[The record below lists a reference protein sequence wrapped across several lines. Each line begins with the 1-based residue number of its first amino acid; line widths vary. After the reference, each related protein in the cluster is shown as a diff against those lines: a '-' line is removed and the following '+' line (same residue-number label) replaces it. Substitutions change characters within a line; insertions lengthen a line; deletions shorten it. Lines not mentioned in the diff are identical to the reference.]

1 MSKISVVVPCYNEEE
16 AIEIYYTEMKKI
28 MSEIKEAEFEIIF
41 VNDGSKD
48 KTLKIIKKLHEKDER
63 IKFISF
69 SRNFGKESAMIAG
82 LDYSTGDYITTMDV
96 DMQDPP
102 RLLIEMFEEIKKGEY
117 DCIATRSVSRHGYGF
132 VRKTLTKMYYK
143 LINTISKTGV
153 VDGARDFRLMTRQM
167 VDSIISLR
175 EYNRYSKGIFS
186 WVGYET
192 KWITFENEE
201 RVAGTTKWNIF
212 KLFTYSLESILGF
225 STMPLIIASV
235 VGLSFFIISIFMII
249 FIIIDTLVNSNPVG
263 GWPSLV
269 CIMFFLSGIQLF
281 CVGILGQYFA
291 KMYLE
296 IKDRPIYIV
305 KENEKNY
312 K

>member
-82 LDYSTGDYITTMDV
+82 LDYSTGDYITTMDA

-102 RLLIEMFEEIKKGEY
+102 RLLVEMFEEIKKGEY

-291 KMYLE
+291 KIYLE

>member
-82 LDYSTGDYITTMDV
+82 LDYSTGDYITTMDA

-102 RLLIEMFEEIKKGEY
+102 RLLVEMFEEIKKGEY